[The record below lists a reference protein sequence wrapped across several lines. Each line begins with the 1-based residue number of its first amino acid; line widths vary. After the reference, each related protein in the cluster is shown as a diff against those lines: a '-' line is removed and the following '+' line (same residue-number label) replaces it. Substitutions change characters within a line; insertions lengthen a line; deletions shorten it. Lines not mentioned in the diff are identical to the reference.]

1 MTERPGI
8 LAIWNNVAPGREGEF
23 EEWFQHEHLEER
35 IAVPGFMLGRRHE
48 IVPGLAVSG
57 SPRFF
62 NYYVVQSAD
71 VLKSSAYLARLDDP
85 TPMTRRIMSE
95 VFRDMIRT
103 ACHRTLRLGAMR
115 GTAVVTARFGTRPD
129 EGELKRVIETLLR
142 DKAVACGE
150 IWSAATPREFP
161 VSEEERLRGG
171 DGKIETCL
179 IVDTLRV
186 ADAETIAAAWA
197 GQFPGAAVGVYRLL
211 CEIRPA

>member
-1 MTERPGI
+1 
-8 LAIWNNVAPGREGEF
+8 
-23 EEWFQHEHLEER
+23 
-35 IAVPGFMLGRRHE
+35 
-48 IVPGLAVSG
+48 VSG
-57 SPRFF
+57 SPRLF
-62 NYYVVQSAD
+62 NYYVVQSAG
-71 VLKSSAYLARLDDP
+71 VLKSAAYLARLDDP

-115 GTAVVTARFGTRPD
+115 GSAVVTARFGTRPD
-129 EGELKRVIETLLR
+129 EGELTRVIEALLR

-186 ADAETIAAAWA
+186 ADAEKIAAAWT
-197 GQFPGAAVGVYRLL
+197 GQFPEAAVGVYRLL
-211 CEIRPA
+211 CEIRPS

>member
-8 LAIWNNVAPGREGEF
+8 LAIWNNAAAGREGEF

-35 IAVPGFMLGRRHE
+35 IAVPGFLLGRRHE
-48 IVPGLAVSG
+48 AVSG

-62 NYYVVQSAD
+62 NFYVTRSAD
-71 VLKSSAYLARLDDP
+71 VLKSDAYLARLDDP

-95 VFRDMIRT
+95 IFRDMIRT

-115 GTAVVTARFGTRPD
+115 GTAVVAARFGTRPD
-129 EGELKRVIETLLR
+129 EGELRRVIETLLR

-150 IWSAATPREFP
+150 IWTAATPREFP

-171 DGKIETCL
+171 DNKIETCL

-186 ADAETIAAAWA
+186 ADAEGIAADWA
-197 GQFPGAAVGVYRLL
+197 GQFPAAAVGVYRLL